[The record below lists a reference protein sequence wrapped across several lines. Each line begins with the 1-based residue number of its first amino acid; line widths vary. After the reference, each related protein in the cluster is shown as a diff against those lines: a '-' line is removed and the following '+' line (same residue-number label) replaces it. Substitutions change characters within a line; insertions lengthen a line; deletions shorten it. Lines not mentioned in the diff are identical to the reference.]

1 MSVVIR
7 RFQIRSMWINWGRK
21 FRSWKRKRMRFIKR
35 IRIVWHLFK
44 NFKTNPSKKF
54 NNTKINSLS
63 CKTSFWAWNL
73 TRKISHR
80 SSSHSILMLKRDNLS
95 WKIKYLRWRK
105 IFSNLTEQWRLKLRL
120 WQINYQ
126 KKKNN
131 YQS

>member
-7 RFQIRSMWINWGRK
+7 RFQIRSMWINWGIK
-21 FRSWKRKRMRFIKR
+21 FRSWRRKIMRFIR
-35 IRIVWHLFK
+35 GIMIVWHLFK

-54 NNTKINSLS
+54 KNTKINSLS
-63 CKTSFWAWNL
+63 CKTNFCIWSL
-73 TRKISHR
+73 TRKVSHR
-80 SSSHSILMLKRDNLS
+80 SSSHSILGLKKDNLS
-95 WKIKYLRWRK
+95 WKIKYLHLRK
-105 IFSNLTEQWRLKLRL
+105 IFSNLTDQWRLKLRL